1 MKFFQETSVINKN
14 AKYGIYISKH
24 GIRMYD
30 HFLKGRITGLTA
42 MKSDDI
48 YYQVQDKDERIYKTN
63 KGGFVWQE
71 WLWEVLEV

>member
-1 MKFFQETSVINKN
+1 
-14 AKYGIYISKH
+14 
-24 GIRMYD
+24 
-30 HFLKGRITGLTA
+30 

-48 YYQVQDKDERIYKTN
+48 YYQVQDEDERIYKTN